1 MMVNA
6 VRYQAGVPVYRYRIA
21 PQVPPVS
28 VLWFSGEEHP
38 GYGRRHIHEFPV
50 LFYVER
56 AKQPTSGRPSGVAEH
71 ENVQDGAIQDSAVQD
86 GDVYVI
92 AAGEAIDPRVA
103 DTIASGF
110 GLFFDPSAVGGDI
123 QAPWSSWRGHPLLLP
138 FLHAAPGGL
147 LRLHVP
153 PERRPLWTTTIAA
166 IEAELSN
173 REEGYRQAALA
184 YLTVL
189 LVDVTRLAADVVA
202 DLRRSNETLLAEVF
216 DTIERHF
223 AEPLTPSEVAKSI
236 GMTPGHLT
244 TLVRRRTGR
253 ALGDW
258 ITERRMAQARRLL
271 TESDLPISE
280 VARRVGLSDPGY
292 FARVFRRSNGMTP
305 REWRQSTQADTP
317 SQGQP
322 QQSKS
327 GSQSQRPSQPLTT
340 IEHSVSRSDVHHQ
353 NPHVVEHSTS

>member
-6 VRYQAGVPVYRYRIA
+6 VRYQGGVPVYRYRIG

-28 VLWFSGEEHP
+28 VLRFDGVEHSGH
-38 GYGRRHIHEFPV
+38 GQRHIHEFPV
-50 LFYVER
+50 LVYVER
-56 AKQPTSGRPSGVAEH
+56 AKRLESGQPSASDRGSGVHNGEVRNDDVH
-71 ENVQDGAIQDSAVQD
+71 DRAIED

-92 AAGEAIDPRVA
+92 AAGEVIDPRVG
-103 DTIASGF
+103 DSIAGGY
-110 GLFFDPSAVGGDI
+110 GLFFDPSAVGGDF
-123 QAPWSSWRGHPLLLP
+123 QAPWSSWRAHPLLLP

-153 PERRPLWTTTIAA
+153 PERRPLWTDTIAA

-173 REEGYRQAALA
+173 RDEGYRQATLA

-189 LVDVTRLAADVVA
+189 LVDVTRLAADVVG

-216 DTIERHF
+216 DTIEQRF
-223 AEPLTPSEVAKSI
+223 TEPLSPREVAKSV

-258 ITERRMAQARRLL
+258 IIERRMAQARRLL
-271 TESDLPISE
+271 TESELPIGE

-292 FARVFRRSNGMTP
+292 FARVFRRTNGVTP
-305 REWRQSTQADTP
+305 REWRQSTQAPDT
-317 SQGQP
+317 
-322 QQSKS
+322 
-327 GSQSQRPSQPLTT
+327 
-340 IEHSVSRSDVHHQ
+340 
-353 NPHVVEHSTS
+353 VVP